1 MSRFRIASSTHGIV
15 WLVLGNA
22 FSEKLVQFATFGI
35 EKVGHC
41 FGIEERGKEDPG
53 EDILFL
59 ARRTN
64 WMRWEA
70 LWCAASLED
79 ATCARR

>member
-53 EDILFL
+53 EDILFFG
-59 ARRTN
+59 
-64 WMRWEA
+64 E
-70 LWCAASLED
+70 ED
-79 ATCARR
+79 KTG